1 MRLRARKLFFLWY
14 ESKLHE
20 KIKAFDHNYSPA
32 PFCVHACR
40 SFWDPCV
47 HVGND
52 SAAVMSEGKA
62 REIKRL
68 FYIKSHLNPAAC

>member
-32 PFCVHACR
+32 PFYMHAR
-40 SFWDPCV
+40 GSFWDPCV

-62 REIKRL
+62 REIKRVS
-68 FYIKSHLNPAAC
+68 FI